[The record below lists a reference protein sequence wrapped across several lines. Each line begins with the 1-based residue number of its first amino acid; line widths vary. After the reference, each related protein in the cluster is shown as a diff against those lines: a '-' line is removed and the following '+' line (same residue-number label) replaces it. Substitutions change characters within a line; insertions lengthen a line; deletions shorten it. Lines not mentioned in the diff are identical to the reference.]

1 MRQREAAIKQAGMHD
16 RPRQTRL
23 LRPWEYPEQEWADW
37 EQSPVGHVDSKRNL
51 KAFATNLYG
60 SYDAF
65 RLLLMS
71 GRSLA
76 RSLAVFFRCD

>member
-1 MRQREAAIKQAGMHD
+1 MRQREAAIRQAGMHD

-23 LRPWEYPEQEWADW
+23 LRPWDYPEEEWAD
-37 EQSPVGHVDSKRNL
+37 PVGHGDSKRNL
-51 KAFATNLYG
+51 KACATNLYG